1 MPKSGTFQPAG
12 FSVRRP
18 VAYRAGVPRLASVGF
33 QRRSLVGYAEGQP
46 ADLPEGWAMTVDAD
60 DAEGLRATIS
70 KQEGLASPVGAMAVT
85 QRHDEPARFATAT
98 ADGPAGCQGMEG
110 R

>member
-1 MPKSGTFQPAG
+1 
-12 FSVRRP
+12 
-18 VAYRAGVPRLASVGF
+18 
-33 QRRSLVGYAEGQP
+33 
-46 ADLPEGWAMTVDAD
+46 MTVDAD